1 MEAFHTKY
9 RPTSFEDVVDQ
20 PSIVKILT
28 RQLETNQLS
37 HAYLFAG
44 PSGCGKTTLAY
55 ILAKEVE
62 AELIEVDVASI
73 NSVDSSREI
82 VKNAS
87 ERSISHRR
95 KVYLLDECQMYS
107 NAAWQP
113 YLKELEE
120 PFEYTIFIFC
130 TTDPQKVPTTILT
143 RVQRFNL
150 NRASF
155 SGIQRRLR
163 YICEKERLTDYD
175 EGINYI
181 SRISNGSP
189 RQAIS
194 LLEKCAGYAQSITLQ
209 HVIEAL
215 GNYSYDI
222 FFSLINSCIDGDEKG
237 VLSALSSEYRNGVDA
252 RLFID
257 QFISFCLD
265 VNKFAIFKDCS
276 LTQLP
281 DVLTDKLVG
290 CTNFDNAP
298 KYYQYVLGKLL
309 ELKNMLK
316 TDTAPHDTVEIVMLQ
331 IARCV

>member
-9 RPTSFEDVVDQ
+9 RPRTFEDVVDQ

-55 ILAKEVE
+55 LLAKNAD
-62 AELIEVDVASI
+62 AELIEIDVASI

-82 VKNAS
+82 VKSAG
-87 ERSISHRR
+87 ERSVTHKR
-95 KVYLLDECQMYS
+95 KAYLLDECQMYS

-113 YLKELEE
+113 YLKEIEN
-120 PFEYTIFIFC
+120 PSEYTIFIFC
-130 TTDPQKVPTTILT
+130 TTDPQKVPQTILT

-150 NRASF
+150 NRVSNA
-155 SGIQRRLR
+155 GIQHRLC
-163 YICEKERLTDYD
+163 YICEKEGLSNYE
-175 EGINYI
+175 EGTAYI
-181 SRISNGSP
+181 ARISNGSP

-194 LLEKCAGYAQSITLQ
+194 LLEKCAGYSNSITLQ
-209 HVIEAL
+209 NVLDAV
-215 GNYSYDI
+215 GNYSYSI
-222 FFSLINSCIDGDEKG
+222 FFKLINACIDGSEQG
-237 VLSALSSEYRNGVDA
+237 ALSALNDIFMSGVEVK
-252 RLFID
+252 LFVD

-265 VNKFAIFKDCS
+265 INKFAIFKDCS

-281 DVLTDKLVG
+281 DALLDDISKCV
-290 CTNFDNAP
+290 NFDNAP
-298 KYYQYVLGKLL
+298 GYYQYVLGRLL

-316 TDTAPHDTVEIVMLQ
+316 TDSNPRDTTEIVFLQ
-331 IARCV
+331 ITRCL

>member
-9 RPTSFEDVVDQ
+9 RPTTFEDVVDQ
-20 PSIVKILT
+20 PSVVKILT

-55 ILAKEVE
+55 ILAEKAE
-62 AELIEVDVASI
+62 AELVEIDVASI

-82 VKNAS
+82 VKSAS
-87 ERSISHRR
+87 ERSVSR
-95 KVYLLDECQMYS
+95 KRKAYLLDECQMYS
-107 NAAWQP
+107 SAAWQP

-120 PFEYTIFIFC
+120 PSEYTLFIFC
-130 TTDPQKVPTTILT
+130 TTDPQKVPQTILT

-150 NRASF
+150 NRVSTE
-155 SGIQRRLR
+155 GIQSRLK
-163 YICEKERLTDYD
+163 YICEKENLTEYD

-181 SRISNGSP
+181 SRIAGGSP

-194 LLEKCAGYAQSITLQ
+194 LLEKCAGYSPSITLQ
-209 HVIEAL
+209 NVITAL

-222 FFSLINSCIDGDEKG
+222 FFSLINSCIDGNEPG
-237 VLSALSSEYRNGVDA
+237 VLESLHNSYMSGIDTK
-252 RLFID
+252 LFID

-265 VNKFAIFKDCS
+265 VNKFAIFKNCS

-281 DVLTDKLVG
+281 NILEDKLVG

-298 KYYQYVLGKLL
+298 KYYQYVLDKLL

-316 TDTAPHDTVEIVMLQ
+316 TDTAPRDTVEIVMLQ